1 MADLVSS
8 SVDEELRQRVVD
20 TICATLPRILGREM
34 PDLSAQTVIADLELT
49 SASALELMLEVEDA
63 LDIQVDVEDFD
74 REDLETVGTLAT
86 YVAGHVL
93 ADL

>member
-1 MADLVSS
+1 MADVISPA
-8 SVDEELRQRVVD
+8 VDEELRQRAVD
-20 TICATLPRILGREM
+20 SICATLPRIVGREM
-34 PDLSAQTVIADLELT
+34 PDVSAETGLMDLDLT
-49 SASALELMLEVEDA
+49 SASSLELMLEVEDA

-74 REDLETVGTLAT
+74 RSDMETVGSLAT

>member
-1 MADLVSS
+1 MADLTSP
-8 SVDEELRQRVVD
+8 VDEELRQRVVD
-20 TICATLPRILGREM
+20 TVCATLPRVMGREV
-34 PDLSAQTVIADLELT
+34 PDLSVDTVIASLALS

-74 REDLETVGTLAT
+74 PADLETIGTLAT

-93 ADL
+93 ADF